1 MKGHEFNFGHAEL
14 EAPLNYLSRNINAI
28 EFLGLRHTEEG
39 YGDIDF

>member
-14 EAPLNYLSRNINAI
+14 EALLKYLSRNINTI
-28 EFLGLRHTEEG
+28 ECLGLRHTEEG